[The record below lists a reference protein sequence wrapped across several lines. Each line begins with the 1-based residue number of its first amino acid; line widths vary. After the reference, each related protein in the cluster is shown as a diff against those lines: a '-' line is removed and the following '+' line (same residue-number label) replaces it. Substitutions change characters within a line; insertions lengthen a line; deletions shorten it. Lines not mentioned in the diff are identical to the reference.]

1 MPVSGTGVNF
11 MNPGS
16 DYMTQRI
23 QADVLNLVGNSSN
36 AAARNHV
43 SSSDSRDTG
52 FMNLLA
58 ERISE
63 MNRPPEQV
71 NNVSFR
77 DIREAEPREDI
88 SPRERPAVEE
98 RAPENAQAAR
108 ERSDEPDP
116 AVSRFDQSRDPEN
129 NTERE
134 MQKPDEHDNAAVGN
148 ESDAHEKTETA
159 AVNEKEE
166 AAAMEETAGALLA
179 GAPGKTME
187 FLPDVHEPMGQVD
200 RLLSMIREMPG
211 DNAALNDIKEG
222 LLQLKEFLRNGEEPQ
237 RFEALLKDLKTKIE
251 TVLRDAAVDG
261 RDASRLLEALRD
273 NAPDL
278 KREFAR
284 LSEMMSRYSEHA
296 ARPSGERP
304 VEGEQKVS
312 VAVSV
317 ERSGSVMESLR
328 SGGTGNESSQGNN
341 DSNIGFN
348 QFRQGQQFTRAG
360 AAPDN
365 MARMQNFND
374 QLQSMLNNSRLVVKD
389 GKNGHFTMQLFPE
402 SMGRVNVRLGLE
414 DGIIHGRFLVDSH
427 EARDQMLE
435 NLGALRQKMAEAG
448 IAVGEFQV
456 NVRQQQEQFAGK
468 NREEDSDAPGAGV
481 QLDPGQQYELGAVV
495 RHDGSFDMTA

>member
-1 MPVSGTGVNF
+1 
-11 MNPGS
+11 
-16 DYMTQRI
+16 
-23 QADVLNLVGNSSN
+23 
-36 AAARNHV
+36 
-43 SSSDSRDTG
+43 
-52 FMNLLA
+52 
-58 ERISE
+58 
-63 MNRPPEQV
+63 
-71 NNVSFR
+71 
-77 DIREAEPREDI
+77 
-88 SPRERPAVEE
+88 
-98 RAPENAQAAR
+98 
-108 ERSDEPDP
+108 
-116 AVSRFDQSRDPEN
+116 
-129 NTERE
+129 
-134 MQKPDEHDNAAVGN
+134 
-148 ESDAHEKTETA
+148 
-159 AVNEKEE
+159 
-166 AAAMEETAGALLA
+166 
-179 GAPGKTME
+179 
-187 FLPDVHEPMGQVD
+187 
-200 RLLSMIREMPG
+200 
-211 DNAALNDIKEG
+211 
-222 LLQLKEFLRNGEEPQ
+222 
-237 RFEALLKDLKTKIE
+237 
-251 TVLRDAAVDG
+251 
-261 RDASRLLEALRD
+261 
-273 NAPDL
+273 DL

-296 ARPSGERP
+296 ARPNGERP
-304 VEGEQKVS
+304 VEGEQKAS

-317 ERSGSVMESLR
+317 ERNGSFAESLR
-328 SGGTGNESSQGNN
+328 SGGTGHESSQGNN

-448 IAVGEFQV
+448 IEVGEFQV